1 MGRELLVPF
10 SEIMLRFL
18 NSRLK
23 QIGRITPTYRPTIY
37 LCFPYTIFAI
47 FNAFH
52 VQRTFRL
59 EGSKSVYIEQR
70 TYVHRINVAYFSPAF
85 YRHVKF
91 IPFEAYIFLF
101 FFFLTDERRL
111 LICYFFLFLSKN
123 DYGTPRAIKCTD
135 FKRKTG
141 ESQKVF
147 RLLPSTDGEKYFN
160 GTTGLK
166 LFYRRSRNSR
176 VHR

>member
-1 MGRELLVPF
+1 MQMGRELLVPF

-91 IPFEAYIFLF
+91 IPLEACIFLF
-101 FFFLTDERRL
+101 FFFFNGWKTFIDMLFFSL
-111 LICYFFLFLSKN
+111 LI
-123 DYGTPRAIKCTD
+123 
-135 FKRKTG
+135 
-141 ESQKVF
+141 
-147 RLLPSTDGEKYFN
+147 
-160 GTTGLK
+160 
-166 LFYRRSRNSR
+166 
-176 VHR
+176 